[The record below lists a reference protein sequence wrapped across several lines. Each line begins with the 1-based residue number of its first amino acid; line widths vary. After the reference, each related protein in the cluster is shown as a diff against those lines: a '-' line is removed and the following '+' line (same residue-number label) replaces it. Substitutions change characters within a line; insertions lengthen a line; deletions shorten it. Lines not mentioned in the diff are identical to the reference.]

1 MENPT
6 PQKKLFRLTIR
17 FARRKKDLPDEYFL
31 NSPKIDAMR
40 TRSFCLCLALGIL
53 SITGTKAQSSDI
65 PHPPSLPASLFWE
78 NTPLH
83 FHGDS
88 TQLLIEAG
96 EKTDMFRDPNVA
108 YNTDNAPKLLFVA
121 DSNFVLTAAIHH
133 NFVNKWD
140 GGAIVLKVDSLNWI
154 KFCFEKDYTGQHR
167 VVSVVTKGI
176 SDDCNSAAVP
186 ANTVFYKVAKAGNV
200 ITLYYSL
207 EGRAGLLIRHLQF
220 DSPTP
225 LKVGFLAQ
233 SPTGKNCTVQFSHIR
248 YLPTNTGTRISAN
261 DQMPDYRISITVPLN
276 SFFDPSAYLMR
287 TTYT

>member
-1 MENPT
+1 M
-6 PQKKLFRLTIR
+6 
-17 FARRKKDLPDEYFL
+17 
-31 NSPKIDAMR
+31 
-40 TRSFCLCLALGIL
+40 
-53 SITGTKAQSSDI
+53 
-65 PHPPSLPASLFWE
+65 FWE

-83 FHGDS
+83 FQGDS
-88 TQLLIEAG
+88 THLLIEAG

-121 DSNFVLTAAIHH
+121 DSNFVLTASIHH
-133 NFVNKWD
+133 NFISKWD
-140 GGAIVLKVDSLNWI
+140 GGAIVLKADSLNWI

-176 SDDCNSAAVP
+176 SDDCNSAPVP

-207 EGRAGLLIRHLQF
+207 EGRHWFLIRHLVF

-233 SPTGKNCTVQFSHIR
+233 SPTGKNCTVLFSHIHYSTHKIR
-248 YLPTNTGTRISAN
+248 DPYLGE
-261 DQMPDYRISITVPLN
+261 
-276 SFFDPSAYLMR
+276 
-287 TTYT
+287 

>member
-1 MENPT
+1 M
-6 PQKKLFRLTIR
+6 
-17 FARRKKDLPDEYFL
+17 
-31 NSPKIDAMR
+31 MR
-40 TRSFCLCLALGIL
+40 TSSLTSFCLCLALGAL
-53 SITGTKAQSSDI
+53 SLNRTQAQSGDSL
-65 PHPPSLPASLFWE
+65 HLSSLPGSLFWE

-83 FHGDS
+83 FYRG
-88 TQLLIEAG
+88 TGKLVIEAA

-108 YNTDNAPKLLFVA
+108 YNTDNAPKLLFIA

-133 NFVNKWD
+133 NFVSKWD
-140 GGAIVLKVDSLNWI
+140 GGAIVLKADSLNWI

-207 EGRAGLLIRHLQF
+207 EGSKWFLIRHLVF
-220 DSPTP
+220 DSPVP

-233 SPTGKNCTVQFSHIR
+233 SPTGKSCTVQFSNIHYSPRKIR
-248 YLPTNTGTRISAN
+248 DPYLGE
-261 DQMPDYRISITVPLN
+261 
-276 SFFDPSAYLMR
+276 
-287 TTYT
+287 